1 MHLLS
6 TYYIQ
11 LLKGTIQPSKGFPS
25 RKVMSVKRYATGDM
39 GRMCSRTTEKEEKR
53 QAFIEHLLYAITW
66 ARHLR
71 DIRAFNLHKLNFR
84 N

>member
-1 MHLLS
+1 MYLLS

-11 LLKGTIQPSKGFPS
+11 LLPKGFPS
-25 RKVMSVKRYATGDM
+25 RKVMSVKWHANRNM
-39 GRMCSRTTEKEEKR
+39 GRMCSRTTEKEKKE
-53 QAFIEHLLYAITW
+53 QAFIEHLLYAMPW
-66 ARHLR
+66 ARYLR